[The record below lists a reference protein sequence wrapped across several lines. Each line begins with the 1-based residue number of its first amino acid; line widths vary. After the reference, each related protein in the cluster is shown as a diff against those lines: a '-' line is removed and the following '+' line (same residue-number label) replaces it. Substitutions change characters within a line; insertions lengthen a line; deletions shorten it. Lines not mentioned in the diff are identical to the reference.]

1 VNVTIRRKRG
11 AATSST
17 SGGKEY
23 RRAAPPRVTLRDVAE
38 RAGVSRT
45 TASFVTTGRRDM
57 GISAQ
62 AEERVNKA
70 ARELGYRPSLL
81 ARGLR
86 TKLSQTIGLISDVVA
101 TEPYAGGLIRGS
113 MYTAV
118 HHKQLMLIGES
129 GGDSNVEDQLIHDML
144 DRGVDGFI
152 YAAMWTRTIVPSRAL
167 RGHPLVLLNCVTKAH
182 GISAVVPDE
191 YGAGVTSARALLEAG
206 HRDAIF
212 LVGESPH
219 HVVAATE
226 RIAGIRETLAGE
238 GVGLAGQL
246 ECLWWPEHSYA
257 AVSAFLAAGGRPGA
271 FICLNDRAAFGIY
284 QAMSDA
290 GLRIPDDVS
299 IVSFDDSELATW
311 LRPQLTSIAIPHF
324 DMGRRA
330 VELLLDYERA
340 ADRGSATVERLPMPI
355 HSRGSI
361 GPPRTQ

>member
-1 VNVTIRRKRG
+1 
-11 AATSST
+11 
-17 SGGKEY
+17 
-23 RRAAPPRVTLRDVAE
+23 
-38 RAGVSRT
+38 
-45 TASFVTTGRRDM
+45 M

-86 TKLSQTIGLISDVVA
+86 TNLSQTIGLISDVVA
-101 TEPYAGGLIRGS
+101 TEPYAGELIRGS

-118 HHKQLMLIGES
+118 RHQQLMLIGES
-129 GGDSNVEDQLIHDML
+129 GGDAKVEDQLIHGML

-152 YAAMWTRTIVPSRAL
+152 YAAMSTRTAAPSRIL

-191 YGAGVTSARALLEAG
+191 HAAGVTSARALLEAG

-212 LVGESPH
+212 VVGQSPD
-219 HVVAATE
+219 HVVAAVE
-226 RIAGIRETLAGE
+226 RIAGIREALSGE
-238 GVGLAGQL
+238 GTRLAGQL
-246 ECLWWPEHSYA
+246 DCLWWPEDSYT
-257 AVSAFLAAGGRPGA
+257 AVSAFLAGGGRPSA
-271 FICLNDRAAFGIY
+271 FICLNDRTAFGVY

-290 GLRIPDDVS
+290 GLRIPEDVS
-299 IVSFDDSELATW
+299 IVSFDDSELASW

-330 VELLLDYERA
+330 VELLLDHESA
-340 ADRGSATVERLPMPI
+340 ADREGPAAVERLPMPI
-355 HSRGSI
+355 HSRGSV
-361 GPPRTQ
+361 GPPQTR